1 MVYLSRWSTHQIY
14 DSWILLIYKLH
25 DTFNITYFIVKLFE
39 IWKSIFLQ
47 SALSVI
53 IANLNGV
60 YLRRADLIETITD
73 EFVFKDIWELGFN
86 KQWCMQNM
94 LSWEI
99 MEEIWGFILS

>member
-25 DTFNITYFIVKLFE
+25 ATFKITYFIVKLFE

-60 YLRRADLIETITD
+60 YLRRADLIETMTD
-73 EFVFKDIWELGFN
+73 EFIFKNIWELGFN
-86 KQWCMQNM
+86 KQWSMQNT